1 MKKIILAMLSC
12 MLLMSGCSSGKGKI
26 EFVSIEKTFEMMD
39 EKETFVLL
47 TSKESCSHCEDMK
60 EMLKETLPEH
70 DLIVYN
76 VVLDESST
84 DAYLSDQLALESRL
98 DRPSV
103 TPHVYYIEKGE
114 VKEELLG
121 FSKQSPDKFWDW
133 VNTLG
138 LAS

>member
-1 MKKIILAMLSC
+1 MKKIILAMLC
-12 MLLMSGCSSGKGKI
+12 IMLLLSGCSSGKGKI

-84 DAYLSDQLALESRL
+84 DAYISDQLALESRL

>member
-114 VKEELLG
+114 VKDELLG

>member
-1 MKKIILAMLSC
+1 MKKIILTMLC
-12 MLLMSGCSSGKGKI
+12 IMLLLSGCSSGKGKI
-26 EFVSIEKTFEMMD
+26 EFISIEKTFEMMD

-84 DAYLSDQLALESRL
+84 DAYISDQLALESRL

>member
-1 MKKIILAMLSC
+1 MKKIILAMLSS
-12 MLLMSGCSSGKGKI
+12 MLLLSGCSSGKGKI
-26 EFVSIEKTFEMMD
+26 EFVSIEKMFEMMD
-39 EKETFVLL
+39 DKETFLL
-47 TSKESCSHCEDMK
+47 MTSKESCNHCEDMK
-60 EMLKETLPEH
+60 EMLKETLPKH

-84 DAYLSDQLALESRL
+84 DAYISDQLALESRL
-98 DRPSV
+98 DRPAV

-114 VKEELLG
+114 VKDELLG

-138 LAS
+138 LTS